1 MVLEKFELLEM
12 VAHPNFCKV
21 YSKYLRIQP
30 SQYWFL
36 LCLFQIDGHELKNRF
51 KGKYHS
57 SMKQPDEHTVPSPML
72 HSCSA

>member
-36 LCLFQIDGHELKNRF
+36 LCLFQIDDHGLKNQC
-51 KGKYHS
+51 HS
-57 SMKQPDEHTVPSPML
+57 SVKQPDEHTVPSPML